1 MTRIEFVAGPRG
13 FEPRISGFAGGQNSA
28 ELLTASALLSKF
40 KEFCEIDL
48 QLSRRTVDNSSG
60 HLFQVR
66 RFLETINKNPSQ
78 VTVEDVRA
86 YLSMFQSKSAYT
98 RANVLKSLKRFF
110 RDFLKMPQVVESFK
124 FPKRGYTP
132 KTVPSKDDLKRFFD
146 ALENDRD
153 RAVFLLYA
161 TSGLRRSEL
170 LNLTLDDLDL
180 KSRTVIPK
188 SHTTGTTKNSW
199 VSCFNEEASTYLRRY
214 SETRQTTDDKRLFPV
229 TEFAFRKAFKKAN
242 SKTSLHLTPQVLR
255 EWFCCQLGELGMPD
269 RYVDALCGRTPKS
282 ILGKHYT
289 DYSPQKLKTIYDKTN
304 LTILS

>member
-1 MTRIEFVAGPRG
+1 
-13 FEPRISGFAGGQNSA
+13 
-28 ELLTASALLSKF
+28 LLTASALLSKF

-48 QLSRRTVDNSSG
+48 QLSKRTVDNSSG

-66 RFLETINKNPSQ
+66 RFLGSVNKHPSQ
-78 VTVEDVRA
+78 VTAEDVRA
-86 YLSMFQSKSAYT
+86 YLSKFQSKSAYT

-132 KTVPSKDDLKRFFD
+132 KTVPSKEDLRRFFD

-153 RAVFLLYA
+153 RAFFLLAA

-170 LNLTLDDLDL
+170 LSLALDDLNL
-180 KSRTVIPK
+180 ENRTVIPK
-188 SHTTGTTKNSW
+188 NAHQNGTTKNSW
-199 VSCFNEEASTYLRRY
+199 VSCFNEETQSVLKKYLKVRPN
-214 SETRQTTDDKRLFPV
+214 SDDKRLFPV

-282 ILGKHYT
+282 ILGKFYT
-289 DYSPQKLKTIYDKTN
+289 DYAPQKLKTIYDKAN
-304 LTILS
+304 LSILN

>member
-1 MTRIEFVAGPRG
+1 VLNTGELCLYRRRSPL
-13 FEPRISGFAGGQNSA
+13 GGQNSA

-66 RFLETINKNPSQ
+66 RFLETINKHPSQ
-78 VTVEDVRA
+78 VSAEDIRS
-86 YLSMFQSKSAYT
+86 YLATFRDKSAYT

-124 FPKRGYTP
+124 FPKRSYTP
-132 KTVPSKDDLKRFFD
+132 KTVPSKEDLKRFFD

-153 RAVFLLYA
+153 RAFFLLA
-161 TSGLRRSEL
+161 ASSGLRRSEL
-170 LNLTLDDLDL
+170 LNLSLDDLDP

-188 SHTTGTTKNSW
+188 NSHITGTTKNSW
-199 VSCFNEEASTYLRRY
+199 VSCFNEEASTYLKRY
-214 SETRQTTDDKRLFPV
+214 LETRQTSDDKRLFPV
-229 TEFAFRKAFKKAN
+229 TEFAFRKMFDKAN
-242 SKTSLHLTPQVLR
+242 RKTGLHITPQVLR
-255 EWFCCQLGELGMPD
+255 EWFCCQLGELGVPD

-282 ILGKHYT
+282 ILARHYT
-289 DYSPQKLKTIYDKTN
+289 DYSPDKLKRIYDKTD
-304 LTILS
+304 LRVLG